1 MDTMLERILSLIP
14 TDKNGQ
20 FIHGEKAKFAKRIG
34 YSDGAIVSMWE
45 NGTSQSYKKKLHQIA
60 DEYHVSVAWLKGETD
75 APAVEA
81 EGAKEKAHD
90 QKIVGEDSQLA
101 QFIAKFNRLSPQQ
114 KSAVLAVM
122 EGYQPSQE

>member
-1 MDTMLERILSLIP
+1 MGTMLERILSLIP

-75 APAVEA
+75 DQTVEA
-81 EGAKEKAHD
+81 EGIKKAPATEGEGSDEKISRFVRSASAEELDEIYRYIDFLESKRAKK
-90 QKIVGEDSQLA
+90 
-101 QFIAKFNRLSPQQ
+101 
-114 KSAVLAVM
+114 
-122 EGYQPSQE
+122 